1 MSRLIQIL
9 LLCLFSMAVH
19 AQQNT
24 VVAGGDAS
32 GKTGSFSYS
41 VGQALYLGANAEEEE
56 MIAGMQ
62 QPADDEA
69 YDYNKMCDNVQ
80 ITITPNPTPDYISV
94 YLNDDFAKYRYVLT
108 DAMGKFCTEGEF
120 SDGYEKLD
128 LLSQTNGVYMLRVYC
143 TKDESVVFKI
153 IKRR

>member
-1 MSRLIQIL
+1 MNRLIQIL
-9 LLCLFSMAVH
+9 LILFVPCAVM

-41 VGQALYLGANAEEEE
+41 VGQFVYLGESNEDKE
-56 MIAGMQ
+56 MVAGLQ
-62 QPADDEA
+62 QVEDDEV
-69 YDYNKMCDNVQ
+69 YDYNKMCDDVQ
-80 ITITPNPTPDYISV
+80 ITITPNPTPDYITV

-108 DAMGKFCTEGEF
+108 DAMGKFCIEGEF
-120 SDGYEKLD
+120 SDGYERLN
-128 LLSQTNGVYMLRVYC
+128 LMGLSNGVYVLRVFC
-143 TKDESVVFKI
+143 SKDESVIFKI